1 MSEFMTVLCFAATL
15 AYEFTGRPSMAW
27 LGFEMGRDL
36 GVVEALDGLRTSLRD
51 AIEYKEAC
59 GQV

>member
-15 AYEFTGRPSMAW
+15 AYKSNSRPSSAR
-27 LGFEMGRDL
+27 LGFEMGRAL
-36 GVVEALDGLRTSLRD
+36 GVVEALSALRTSLRD